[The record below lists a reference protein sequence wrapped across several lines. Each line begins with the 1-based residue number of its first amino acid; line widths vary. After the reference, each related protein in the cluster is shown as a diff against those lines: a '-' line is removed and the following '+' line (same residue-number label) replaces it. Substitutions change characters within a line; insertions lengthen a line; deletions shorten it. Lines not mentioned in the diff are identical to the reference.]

1 MSIRICAYPI
11 RTVMFRPN
19 CLYCGASAAY
29 YKNCEFQLSTIA
41 CKNEHHQRWAKRD
54 AFAALHRRK
63 WVRRKEYEKEPLFR
77 ETALLTGLIKVRRT
91 SGVVESDWLIPE
103 PSYDNPQHI
112 ACIQGIWYIPA
123 WQPDMS
129 NLDQSPRKYV
139 SLESLKMSIPDE
151 QHGLVDDLIDKLLEG
166 FYTEAAAAHEAAAVE
181 HASMDAAV
189 APPPPPVDYIE
200 TRFHAEH
207 GEVRVFNPPL

>member
-29 YKNCEFQLSTIA
+29 YKECEFQLSTIA
-41 CKNEHHQRWAKRD
+41 CKNEEHQRWAKRD
-54 AFAALHRRK
+54 AFASLHRHK
-63 WVRRKEYEKEPLFR
+63 WVRRQEYEKEPLFR
-77 ETALLTGLIKVRRT
+77 ETALLTALIKVRRT
-91 SGVVESDWLIPE
+91 SGDVESDWLIPN

-112 ACIQGIWYIPA
+112 VCIQGIWHIPA

-129 NLDQSPRKYV
+129 NLDESPRKYV
-139 SLESLKMSIPDE
+139 PLESLKMSIPDE

-166 FYTEAAAAHEAAAVE
+166 FYTEFAAAHDAAAVE
-181 HASMDAAV
+181 QASMDAVV
-189 APPPPPVDYIE
+189 APPPPPVDHIE
-200 TRFHAEH
+200 TRYHAEH
-207 GEVRVFNPPL
+207 GEVRIFNPPV